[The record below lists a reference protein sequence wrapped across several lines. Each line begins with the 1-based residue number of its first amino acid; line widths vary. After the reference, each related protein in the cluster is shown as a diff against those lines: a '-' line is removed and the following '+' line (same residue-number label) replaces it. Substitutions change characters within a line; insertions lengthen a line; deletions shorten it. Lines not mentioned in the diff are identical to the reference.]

1 MFPSSSQAQAAE
13 EACQSQ
19 LYLGAAPVLNNPKLG
34 ERTFRVCFSE
44 ISLLYSG
51 VARTPL
57 WSAEHLTAARIQRA
71 RGLPRLHSDAFHEEL
86 SLPADLRSALDDYR
100 RSGFDRGHMAPNGD
114 MSTHEAQEESFSLAN
129 MIPQEPCNNEVLWEG
144 IEFAVREL
152 ALSNGEVYVVTG
164 PAFMGAELQSL
175 KGRVLVPTHI
185 FKAIYLPSRNQAGV
199 YFAPNDGS
207 QSWEPISISELDKKI
222 SLDVFPPLG
231 AGVKQNAM
239 SRRSQ
244 RRTSDAASTPRKPHR
259 RGKVHWTR
267 KPRRQP
273 QAQPGPRARRSTAR
287 NGGQEALP
295 WRNGGLD
302 QYALSGLPFRGFAI
316 LWEHEEWCIY
326 VPEGHRLGRF
336 SLRQERTAPAIAGRP
351 HPVATAPEAARQTS
365 RTGK

>member
-1 MFPSSSQAQAAE
+1 MPRLSWLSTVLFILLVSFVQPAQAAE

-19 LYLGAAPVLNNPKLG
+19 LYLGAAPVLNNPKLS

-57 WSAEHLTAARIQRA
+57 WSAERLTAARIQRA

-86 SLPADLRSALDDYR
+86 SLPADLRSDLDDYR

-144 IEFAVREL
+144 IESAVREL

-164 PAFMGAELQSL
+164 PAFIGAELQSL

-185 FKAIYLPSRNQAGV
+185 FKAIYLPSRNQAGA

-207 QSWEPISISELDKKI
+207 QSWEPISISELEKKI
-222 SLDVFPPLG
+222 NLDVFPPLS
-231 AGVKQNAM
+231 AGVKQSAM
-239 SRRSQ
+239 SLPKPTAHFGCRLH
-244 RRTSDAASTPRKPHR
+244 TSEAAPARQGPLDA
-259 RGKVHWTR
+259 
-267 KPRRQP
+267 Q
-273 QAQPGPRARRSTAR
+273 
-287 NGGQEALP
+287 
-295 WRNGGLD
+295 
-302 QYALSGLPFRGFAI
+302 
-316 LWEHEEWCIY
+316 
-326 VPEGHRLGRF
+326 
-336 SLRQERTAPAIAGRP
+336 TAPAAPSATGSAGAAEYGSETEARKHCP
-351 HPVATAPEAARQTS
+351 GETVVWVNTRSQVYHSEGSPFYGNTKNGAYMCEKDTASAGFRSAKNEQRL
-365 RTGK
+365 R

>member
-1 MFPSSSQAQAAE
+1 MPRLSWLTALLFGLLATFSQPLRAASE
-13 EACQSQ
+13 DCQSQ

-57 WSAEHLTAARIQRA
+57 WSAEHLTVARIQRA

-86 SLPADLRSALDDYR
+86 SLPADLRSELADYR

-114 MSTHEAQEESFSLAN
+114 MSTPEAQGESFSLAN

-144 IEFAVREL
+144 IESAVREL

-164 PAFMGAELQSL
+164 PAFAGTELQSL

-207 QSWEPISISELDKKI
+207 QSWEPISISELEKKI
-222 SLDVFPPLG
+222 GLDVFPPLG

-239 SRRSQ
+239 SLPKPTAHFGCRLHTSEAAPARQGPLDTQTPPAAPSTTGSAGAAEYGSEMEASKRCPGEAVVWVNTRSQ
-244 RRTSDAASTPRKPHR
+244 VYHSAGSPFYGNTKNGAYMCEKDTASA
-259 RGKVHWTR
+259 GF
-267 KPRRQP
+267 
-273 QAQPGPRARRSTAR
+273 RSAKNER
-287 NGGQEALP
+287 
-295 WRNGGLD
+295 
-302 QYALSGLPFRGFAI
+302 
-316 LWEHEEWCIY
+316 H
-326 VPEGHRLGRF
+326 
-336 SLRQERTAPAIAGRP
+336 LR
-351 HPVATAPEAARQTS
+351 
-365 RTGK
+365 